1 MGGAVHHSSDRDS
14 IEVIDGVVSEI
25 GENHCEKEKWHGI
38 LPEEEDLISRLHR
51 LLGDRWELISG
62 RLPNRTA
69 EEVERYWRMKESK
82 MSEHKVLRPVCVRA
96 KPSLKLEKMS

>member
-1 MGGAVHHSSDRDS
+1 MEGAVHHSSDRDS
-14 IEVIDGVVSEI
+14 IQEI
-25 GENHCEKEKWHGI
+25 GENQYCEKGKWHDM

-96 KPSLKLEKMS
+96 KPSLKLAKMS